1 MGHKRLGYLPKSKA
15 WRIIVAELAE
25 YALGNS
31 EISSIAQNTLRKVQG
46 QFSSLSNDPSIQSG
60 FEFLLQVSLA
70 FRKENP
76 VKYLA
81 DNKIIEKEELSLLK
95 LARAATN
102 YKSGEVE
109 SHEYQTF
116 ARQAAIDAINNWY
129 NNHKDEGETLFSSG
143 SDTTAVFS
151 KIGNGGGFCEISR
164 LYFSKLTERYLKY
177 FLEREA
183 ATKITNI
190 TARKRFSTEI
200 ERHVN
205 DISKHAFETAKIT
218 QSYSAGWY
226 NKNVSDEY
234 PKESEVKGFL
244 TYALGKMKSELLMEE
259 MK

>member
-25 YALGNS
+25 YALGNA
-31 EISSIAQNTLRKVQG
+31 EISSIAQNTLGRVQE
-46 QFSSLSNDPSIQSG
+46 QFSSLSNDPSIKCS

-70 FRKENP
+70 FRTENP
-76 VKYLA
+76 IKYLA
-81 DNKIIEKEELSLLK
+81 ENKILEKEELSLLK
-95 LARAATN
+95 LARAASN

-129 NNHKDEGETLFSSG
+129 SNHKDEGETLFSAG

-151 KIGNGGGFCEISR
+151 KIGNGRGFCEISR

-190 TARKRFSTEI
+190 NDRKRFSSEI

-205 DISKHAFETAKIT
+205 DISKHAFETARIT
-218 QSYSAGWY
+218 QSYSAAWY
-226 NKNVSDEY
+226 NKRIKGEIPDE
-234 PKESEVKGFL
+234 SVVRGFL
-244 TYALGKMKSELLMEE
+244 SYALGKMKSELLMEE